1 MSLECEET
9 CQTCGAEFDPM
20 CETCP
25 ACFKANRRPTIDVV
39 ARQIVKDLK
48 AEPGDTTCDWIIHE
62 QHRTCPLKAQ
72 WVEPITQRCYCNRHM
87 KKVAFNFG
95 YDQLDPLT
103 TRKKPSVCDMRPAD
117 YIRLCKQVGVS
128 GNMGAQLNYET
139 GELTMW
145 PNELQGKGLAVT
157 FALPGV
163 KPANS
168 DYPTPG

>member
-1 MSLECEET
+1 MPSLTSGSKWVRELPS
-9 CQTCGAEFDPM
+9 AEMRHTGRP
-20 CETCP
+20 
-25 ACFKANRRPTIDVV
+25 NHSYIRR
-39 ARQIVKDLK
+39 A
-48 AEPGDTTCDWIIHE
+48 
-62 QHRTCPLKAQ
+62 
-72 WVEPITQRCYCNRHM
+72 

-157 FALPGV
+157 FALPSV
-163 KPANS
+163 KPANAV
-168 DYPTPG
+168 GIFRRHL